1 MSGTMVRASVEHD
14 FFGIGGGGSSKKP
27 TMGRMKSFREIH
39 GEISRMSPD
48 VIKSV
53 IAGSSTAVEKT
64 KTAFAAAT
72 TRLPVPNPDSSFRHP
87 KMDTAAPAVVAP
99 LTIFYNGAVTV
110 FDLPQEK
117 AENIL
122 KLVEAEIIEGVDASP
137 TEPVASQEQDGG
149 DLPMARKMSL
159 LRFLERRQGK
169 QIYNS

>member
-1 MSGTMVRASVEHD
+1 
-14 FFGIGGGGSSKKP
+14 
-27 TMGRMKSFREIH
+27 
-39 GEISRMSPD
+39 MSPD

-53 IAGSSTAVEKT
+53 IAASSTAVEKT
-64 KTAFAAAT
+64 KTALAAAMT
-72 TRLPVPNPDSSFRHP
+72 PLPVPNPDSSFRHP
-87 KMDTAAPAVVAP
+87 KMEAAAPAVAP

-122 KLVEAEIIEGVDASP
+122 KLVEAEIIEGADASP

-159 LRFLERRQGK
+159 LRFLGK
-169 QIYNS
+169 RDRESKYMTEATTMHAVIPRNNVCTN

>member
-1 MSGTMVRASVEHD
+1 
-14 FFGIGGGGSSKKP
+14 
-27 TMGRMKSFREIH
+27 
-39 GEISRMSPD
+39 MSPD

-53 IAGSSTAVEKT
+53 IAASSTAVEKT

-117 AENIL
+117 
-122 KLVEAEIIEGVDASP
+122 VGH
-137 TEPVASQEQDGG
+137 
-149 DLPMARKMSL
+149 
-159 LRFLERRQGK
+159 LRFLPSIFIRNINRLVNRPK
-169 QIYNS
+169 TF